1 MSDLLE
7 WRTVGF
13 SKEWKKTVER
23 WITKSWQDG
32 LLLSQATTQ

>member
-13 SKEWKKTVER
+13 SKEWKDSGT
-23 WITKSWQDG
+23 
-32 LLLSQATTQ
+32 LNH